1 MGFFGDV
8 SFFGTR
14 NIGHIDFFKPFII
27 NCLKKNMSYVP
38 MCSKKCVTK
47 KIPLNP
53 NSKILDKYS
62 ELVDTLVA
70 CR

>member
-1 MGFFGDV
+1 
-8 SFFGTR
+8 
-14 NIGHIDFFKPFII
+14 
-27 NCLKKNMSYVP
+27 MSYVP